1 MGDCYYETIAFVA
14 NNCRFNWNG
23 SEKIMASLN
32 KVTLIGRLG
41 KDPEVRR
48 TQTGDAITNL
58 SIATSEKYKD
68 KKTGQYVE
76 NTEWHRV
83 TAFGA
88 LAEIMEK
95 YLHKGQEVYIEG
107 SIHTRKWTDAS
118 GVEKYSTDIKANSML
133 MLGDKKDAPPKAE
146 PKHEPKPSNEI
157 IDDDVPF

>member
-1 MGDCYYETIAFVA
+1 MGDCYYETNA
-14 NNCRFNWNG
+14 NMVSSFGTLRNG
-23 SEKIMASLN
+23 EKIMASLN
-32 KVTLIGRLG
+32 KIQIIGRLG
-41 KDPEVRR
+41 KEVEIRR
-48 TQTGDAITNL
+48 TQAGDAIANL

-83 TAFGA
+83 SAFGA

-118 GVEKYSTDIKANSML
+118 GVEKYSTDIKASSML
-133 MLGDKKDAPPKAE
+133 MLGDKKDSAPRAE
-146 PKHEPKPSNEI
+146 PKHEPKPANEI

>member
-1 MGDCYYETIAFVA
+1 
-14 NNCRFNWNG
+14 
-23 SEKIMASLN
+23 MASLN

-48 TQTGDAITNL
+48 TQSGDAITNISL
-58 SIATSEKYKD
+58 ATSEKYKD
-68 KKTGQYVE
+68 KKTGNYVE

-83 TAFGA
+83 TAFGP

-118 GVEKYSTDIKANSML
+118 GVEKYSTDIKASSML
-133 MLGDKKDAPPKAE
+133 MLGAKTESTPKVE
-146 PKHEPKPSNEI
+146 PKHDPQPAPA
-157 IDDDVPF
+157 IDDDIPF

>member
-1 MGDCYYETIAFVA
+1 
-14 NNCRFNWNG
+14 
-23 SEKIMASLN
+23 MASLN
-32 KVTLIGRLG
+32 RVQIIGRLG

-48 TQTGDAITNL
+48 TQSGDAVANL
-58 SIATSEKYKD
+58 SIATSDKYKD
-68 KKTGQYVE
+68 KKTGNYVE

-83 TAFGA
+83 SAFGP

-133 MLGDKKDAPPKAE
+133 MLGAKTDQTQKVE
-146 PKHEPKPSNEI
+146 PKHDPQPAADMDS
-157 IDDDVPF
+157 DDIPF

>member
-1 MGDCYYETIAFVA
+1 MGDCYYETNA
-14 NNCRFNWNG
+14 NMYSSFGTFRNG
-23 SEKIMASLN
+23 EKIMASLN

-133 MLGDKKDAPPKAE
+133 MLGSKTESMPKPE

>member
-1 MGDCYYETIAFVA
+1 MGDCYYETNA
-14 NNCRFNWNG
+14 NMDSSFGTLRNG
-23 SEKIMASLN
+23 EKIMASLN

-58 SIATSEKYKD
+58 SLATSEKYKD

-83 TAFGA
+83 TAFGS

-118 GVEKYSTDIKANSML
+118 GVEKYSTDIKATSML
-133 MLGDKKDAPPKAE
+133 MLGSKTESMPKAE

>member
-1 MGDCYYETIAFVA
+1 MGDCYYETNA
-14 NNCRFNWNG
+14 NMDSSFGTFRNG
-23 SEKIMASLN
+23 EKIMASLN

-83 TAFGA
+83 TAFGS

-95 YLHKGQEVYIEG
+95 YLNKGQEVYIEG

-133 MLGDKKDAPPKAE
+133 MLGDKKDSAPRAE
-146 PKHEPKPSNEI
+146 PKHEPKPANEI

>member
-1 MGDCYYETIAFVA
+1 MGDCYYETNA
-14 NNCRFNWNG
+14 NMYSSFGTFRNG
-23 SEKIMASLN
+23 EKIMASLN

-83 TAFGA
+83 TAFGS

-133 MLGDKKDAPPKAE
+133 MLGSKTESMPKPE